1 MKLTLHSPE
10 ANIKDSQSGFK
21 HASCSHIPF
30 RPSPY
35 LIFTAGLRLHP
46 FLSIVLVSI
55 LTGILAGEPL
65 ATVEAITKGL
75 DNVFSRFA
83 IIITRGSIIGILL
96 QGTGGMSL
104 IASDIIRFSRNPLLA
119 LNVLGFLFS
128 VPLMCYILAYVIFVP
143 IAKELAVR
151 LDNPPISTATILAL
165 GAVASF
171 NLVYPSPVVI
181 SAAEELSADVNRLF
195 IMGPFIA
202 VPTSIVGYLYS
213 KNLEKSKTAGFSNRI
228 KEKKLKIR
236 KKPQEYI
243 ITLLKSQV
251 DLRLTFQSFFL
262 YSLFSFKQT
271 LNTLILC
278 SPFWGTRTLLS
289 L

>member
-1 MKLTLHSPE
+1 
-10 ANIKDSQSGFK
+10 
-21 HASCSHIPF
+21 
-30 RPSPY
+30 
-35 LIFTAGLRLHP
+35 
-46 FLSIVLVSI
+46 
-55 LTGILAGEPL
+55 
-65 ATVEAITKGL
+65 
-75 DNVFSRFA
+75 
-83 IIITRGSIIGILL
+83 
-96 QGTGGMSL
+96 
-104 IASDIIRFSRNPLLA
+104 
-119 LNVLGFLFS
+119 
-128 VPLMCYILAYVIFVP
+128 MCYILAYVIFVP

-195 IMGPFIA
+195 IMGLFIA
-202 VPTSIVGYLYS
+202 VPTSSVGYLYS
-213 KNLEKSKTAGFSNRI
+213 ENLEKSKTAGFSNRI

-278 SPFWGTRTLLS
+278 SSFWGTRTLLS